1 MSTHQHQQQQ
11 SVERKRHLNILTMSK
26 MFALFIPFALLW
38 TTEPHINNNSHLSG
52 NCIGTVCGL
61 ETARCLEELHV
72 AKQRLPEG
80 ERFTIDR
87 TSIDGIKASCDVVDV
102 VGSR

>member
-1 MSTHQHQQQQ
+1 
-11 SVERKRHLNILTMSK
+11 MSK